1 MEQQVVAAALA
12 MIQPTTDSQT
22 RSAASSFLEH
32 WTRTP
37 EAWEVYHSWLQS
49 FHTSTVTT
57 EDMGMPL
64 LCLTLL
70 QGKIRRD
77 IYRTT
82 SPSQTLLA
90 IRQLL
95 LELLDTSPSLLTNPL
110 CACITAISARLGHVK
125 EVVDMCTLSIP
136 STITITIT
144 TRTISAKQ
152 LKLLVALPTELE
164 ACGELTTPQVTAELW
179 PHMERVLDTIRRALT
194 MEEMTVMAA
203 LECLR

>member
-22 RSAASSFLEH
+22 RSAASLFLEQ

-37 EAWEVYHSWLQS
+37 EAWDIYLSWLQS
-49 FHTSTVTT
+49 FHSSKGST
-57 EDMGMPL
+57 EELGMSM

-70 QGKIRRD
+70 QSKIRRE
-77 IYRTT
+77 IHRTT
-82 SPSQTLLA
+82 SPSQTLQA

-136 STITITIT
+136 TTIT
-144 TRTISAKQ
+144 TTISAKQ
-152 LKLLVALPTELE
+152 LKVLGALPQELE

-179 PHMERVLDTIRRALT
+179 PHMERVLDFVRRALA
-194 MEEMTVMAA
+194 MEELTVMAA
-203 LECLR
+203 LECLRYVH